1 MTYVFYNPE
10 AGNGC
15 GRKNAEKLKER
26 FEGEVFYLDITEFKA
41 KDILTFARD
50 DDRIVIA
57 GGDGTLNRL
66 INDLEGEEI
75 NRELYY
81 FPSGLGNDFMSDV
94 KDAAGE
100 DGLVLLNP
108 YIRSLPTIKVNGMTR
123 KFLNGV
129 GYGIDG
135 YCCESGDELRKKGK
149 KANYTAI
156 AIKGLL
162 GRFQPREAYITVD
175 GKEMRFEH
183 VWLAPAMNGRFYGGG
198 MMVAPGQDRLSGD
211 GTISL
216 VVMHGK
222 SKLRTLMVFPSIF
235 KGEHV
240 RHEEMV
246 TVVRGR
252 KIEVAFDRP
261 TALQIDGETVKNVT
275 SYTARGAGA
284 ESEIKRKAVC
294 AAV

>member
-15 GRKNAEKLKER
+15 GRENAKKLEEKL
-26 FEGEVFYLDITEFKA
+26 EGEVFYLDITEFKA
-41 KDILTFARD
+41 QDIAAFAREE
-50 DDRIVIA
+50 DRIILA
-57 GGDGTLNRL
+57 GGDGTLNRFV
-66 INDLEGEEI
+66 NDLEGEEI
-75 NRELYY
+75 KREIYC
-81 FPSGLGNDFMSDV
+81 FPAGSGNDFMSDV
-94 KDAAGE
+94 KDTAGE

-108 YIRSLPTIKVNGMTR
+108 YIQNLPTVSVNGMTK
-123 KFLNGV
+123 KFINGI

-135 YCCESGDELRKKGK
+135 YCCEVGDELRAKGK

-162 GRFQPREAYITVD
+162 GRFQPRNAFITVD
-175 GKEMRFEH
+175 GKELRFEH
-183 VWLAPAMNGRFYGGG
+183 VWLAPVMNGRFYGGG
-198 MMVAPGQDRLSGD
+198 MMVAPGQDRQNAD
-211 GTISL
+211 GTLSL

-222 SKLRTLMVFPSIF
+222 SKLKTLTVFPSIF

-246 TVVRGR
+246 TVVSGR
-252 KIEVAFDRP
+252 EITVAFDRP
-261 TALQIDGETVKNVT
+261 TALQIDGETVKSVT
-275 SYTARGAGA
+275 SYTARSAMA
-284 ESEIKRKAVC
+284 ESGKKQNAVC

>member
-15 GRKNAEKLKER
+15 GRKNAKKLEEKL
-26 FEGEVFYLDITEFKA
+26 EGEVFYLDITEFKTE
-41 KDILTFARD
+41 DIMAFARD
-50 DDRIVIA
+50 DDRIIIA

-66 INDLEGEEI
+66 VNDLDGA
-75 NRELYY
+75 ELHRDVYY
-81 FPSGLGNDFMSDV
+81 FPSGSGNDFMSDV
-94 KDAAGE
+94 KEAAGE

-108 YIRSLPTIKVNGMTR
+108 YIQNLPTVTVNGMTR
-123 KFLNGV
+123 KFLNGI

-135 YCCESGDELRKKGK
+135 YCCEAGDALREKGK

-162 GRFQPREAYITVD
+162 GRFKPRSAFITVD
-175 GKEMRFEH
+175 GRELRFEN

-198 MMVAPGQDRLSGD
+198 MMVAPGQNRRNGD
-211 GTISL
+211 GTLSL

-222 SKLRTLMVFPSIF
+222 SKLKTLMVFPSIF
-235 KGEHV
+235 KGEHI

-246 TVVRGR
+246 TVVSGR
-252 KIEVAFDRP
+252 EIEVSFDRP

-275 SYTARGAGA
+275 AYTARSAGA
-284 ESEIKRKAVC
+284 ESGRKQEDAC